1 MKERVEKIINQMI
14 KTNEYDASLE
24 RILLYI
30 QTNENATRKD
40 IVRFVRDEIDFTEY
54 DCKDEILKKDICDAL
69 ETFLQRL

>member
-24 RILLYI
+24 RILLYV

>member
-24 RILLYI
+24 RILLYV

-40 IVRFVRDEIDFTEY
+40 KEKYYGI
-54 DCKDEILKKDICDAL
+54 
-69 ETFLQRL
+69 